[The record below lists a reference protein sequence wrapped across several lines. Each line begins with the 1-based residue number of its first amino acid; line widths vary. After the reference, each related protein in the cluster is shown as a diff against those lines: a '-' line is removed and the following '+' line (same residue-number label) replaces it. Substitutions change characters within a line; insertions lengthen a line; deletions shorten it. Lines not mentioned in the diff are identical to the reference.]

1 MDKSHR
7 TQWNDSLTWRCASLL
22 LIREKKADWEI
33 SKLFYH
39 IRLNLNFH
47 NTLLWKLFSFST
59 LPASTDLEEH
69 WTHFSS
75 IFSLSVDTSRTAF
88 PKCLLCFLFAVQTKQ
103 RKSPLNWRNGYFGP
117 IHHLTCP
124 LFPLQLTE
132 LLHWS
137 FFFFF
142 FKSRRQSLLAWME
155 KQNTGSCFSP
165 FLLYGELYDKD

>member
-1 MDKSHR
+1 MSC
-7 TQWNDSLTWRCASLL
+7 TIFSLRGYSTKVKGMIIFLYLFCGQEPQNTVKWFTNLKMCITSAHQR
-22 LIREKKADWEI
+22 KKADWEI

-47 NTLLWKLFSFST
+47 NTLLWKLSFST

-117 IHHLTCP
+117 THHLTCP
-124 LFPLQLTE
+124 LFPLQLAE

-137 FFFFF
+137 FSFF
-142 FKSRRQSLLAWME
+142 
-155 KQNTGSCFSP
+155 
-165 FLLYGELYDKD
+165 